1 MAGRYRIQEGIVDS
15 YGITLGF
22 KGLDAQA
29 AFPLSTSEGQKET
42 GKRPARERQQ
52 S

>member
-1 MAGRYRIQEGIVDS
+1 M
-15 YGITLGF
+15 
-22 KGLDAQA
+22 GLDAQA
-29 AFPLSTSEGQKET
+29 VFPLSTGEGYKKT

>member
-1 MAGRYRIQEGIVDS
+1 ME
-15 YGITLGF
+15 
-22 KGLDAQA
+22 LDAQA
-29 AFPLSTSEGQKET
+29 VFPLSTSEGQQKT

>member
-1 MAGRYRIQEGIVDS
+1 MGGRYHIYVGIVDS
-15 YGITLGF
+15 CGITFWF

-29 AFPLSTSEGQKET
+29 VFPLSTGEDQQKT